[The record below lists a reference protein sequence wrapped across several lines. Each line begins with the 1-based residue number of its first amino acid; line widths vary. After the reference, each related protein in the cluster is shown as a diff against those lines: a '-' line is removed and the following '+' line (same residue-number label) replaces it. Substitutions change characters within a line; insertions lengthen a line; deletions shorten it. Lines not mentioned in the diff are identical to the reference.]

1 MFTHIQ
7 KVDRGLQASFVA
19 AKILKQKW
27 LAGLVPLEK
36 TLASPPVT
44 LLPWV
49 PTWRGKAGGKA
60 RRQDAKKSPF
70 VQGFGAVGLRHQ
82 IKERPSNRAVR

>member
-7 KVDRGLQASFVA
+7 KVDRGLQASSVA

-44 LLPWV
+44 RSLEQIHSTQRP
-49 PTWRGKAGGKA
+49 
-60 RRQDAKKSPF
+60 D
-70 VQGFGAVGLRHQ
+70 GLN
-82 IKERPSNRAVR
+82 KTLA